1 MVKEPSKR
9 DEWWEEPSTTDSE
22 FIESDSQRGKQNG
35 ALGGLVAIVL
45 SLLVILASSI
55 TLVFIWKGEDGFV
68 ISGPSPVLL
77 SWQWE
82 YREIVGMNNDSVSG
96 LDGSGVVIC
105 VVDSG
110 IDLSHPDLRGVKL
123 SGWKDFVNGNNETYD
138 DEGHGTSMAG
148 IIVSNGGLSGV
159 APGVE
164 LLVAKA
170 IDEEGQGSDETV
182 AESVDW
188 CVENGADIV
197 SLSLGG
203 AQGFG
208 SGFFT
213 TDELEQAVEDAIDSG
228 VFVVASA
235 GNDGGENDDGDV
247 GSPGSVEDVI
257 CVGGITRFGELWE
270 DSSKGDN
277 DGRLLSLNPILPR
290 NDPDKKPEI
299 VAPGHE
305 VPVISATG
313 TGNSDWWGWS
323 SGTSASTAWVSG
335 SIALLLEAHTDLQ
348 RENSQGR
355 QAIDNVKSSL
365 MEVSQMRS
373 GQNSHDDHYG
383 YGHLRIDLLVDSFND

>member
-270 DSSKGDN
+270 GSSKGDN
-277 DGRLLSLNPILPR
+277 DG
-290 NDPDKKPEI
+290 
-299 VAPGHE
+299 
-305 VPVISATG
+305 SAQF
-313 TGNSDWWGWS
+313 S
-323 SGTSASTAWVSG
+323 
-335 SIALLLEAHTDLQ
+335 
-348 RENSQGR
+348 
-355 QAIDNVKSSL
+355 
-365 MEVSQMRS
+365 
-373 GQNSHDDHYG
+373 
-383 YGHLRIDLLVDSFND
+383 

>member
-170 IDEEGQGSDETV
+170 IDGFSTK
-182 AESVDW
+182 
-188 CVENGADIV
+188 
-197 SLSLGG
+197 LS
-203 AQGFG
+203 
-208 SGFFT
+208 T
-213 TDELEQAVEDAIDSG
+213 TK
-228 VFVVASA
+228 
-235 GNDGGENDDGDV
+235 
-247 GSPGSVEDVI
+247 P
-257 CVGGITRFGELWE
+257 T
-270 DSSKGDN
+270 
-277 DGRLLSLNPILPR
+277 LLA
-290 NDPDKKPEI
+290 KPF
-299 VAPGHE
+299 
-305 VPVISATG
+305 
-313 TGNSDWWGWS
+313 
-323 SGTSASTAWVSG
+323 
-335 SIALLLEAHTDLQ
+335 
-348 RENSQGR
+348 
-355 QAIDNVKSSL
+355 L
-365 MEVSQMRS
+365 M
-373 GQNSHDDHYG
+373 YP
-383 YGHLRIDLLVDSFND
+383 

>member
-1 MVKEPSKR
+1 MKEPSKR

-213 TDELEQAVEDAIDSG
+213 TDELEQAVEEAIDSG

-270 DSSKGDN
+270 GSSKGDN